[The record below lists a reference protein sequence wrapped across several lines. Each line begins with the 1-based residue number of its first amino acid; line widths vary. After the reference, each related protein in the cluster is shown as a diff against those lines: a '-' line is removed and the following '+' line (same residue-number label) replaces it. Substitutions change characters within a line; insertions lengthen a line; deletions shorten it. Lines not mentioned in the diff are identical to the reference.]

1 MSDSVVVNTKKNNNK
16 TNVWERQTERKEKD
30 CIYSLEVSITID
42 IINIKVVDGDL
53 LNSALLI

>member
-1 MSDSVVVNTKKNNNK
+1 MSDSVVVNTKKIIIRLTSEK
-16 TNVWERQTERKEKD
+16 DKRKEKTKD